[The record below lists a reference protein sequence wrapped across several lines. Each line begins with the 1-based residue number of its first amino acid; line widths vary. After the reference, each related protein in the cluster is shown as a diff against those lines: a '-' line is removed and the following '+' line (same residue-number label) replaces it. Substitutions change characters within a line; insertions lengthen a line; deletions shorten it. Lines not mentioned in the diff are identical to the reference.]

1 MADVQNR
8 ISQVTSE
15 NNELE
20 FDIFKTALNEV
31 IQRHAPIKQRYVRAN
46 QAPFV
51 NKKIN
56 KEIMER

>member
-20 FDIFKTALNEV
+20 FGLFKTALA
-31 IQRHAPIKQRYVRAN
+31 IQRHAPIKQR
-46 QAPFV
+46 
-51 NKKIN
+51 
-56 KEIMER
+56 